1 MPSLQAP
8 KSFYTPSYGE
18 RSLERI
24 SVCTEDNA
32 VNVQRTWSDIYLASN
47 APVRTGRTWG
57 SKKAAKAPVEA
68 VPELKTQPPTSISQ
82 EYGKDQFLLMRQCMM
97 DAGQFEKPAR
107 GNRLM
112 CMEAPSTEAS
122 PSVGRSQKLST
133 ESLCSTIDTL
143 SDTSEEPDAASS
155 SSADLVSIGAPP
167 GLQGMLRVNA
177 PEFVPSTLWCPEEPP
192 CASFPETLLDPM
204 PPAQA
209 SDVAVLGTTPL
220 VNITEMP
227 GGLRWEQDSCAS
239 KKVFGTTPLVNITE
253 IPGGLRWE
261 DDAWQSHS
269 VALSGVDV
277 DLCQA
282 SVEHP
287 GMYTVAELLQ
297 EADRRTQ
304 EWRQYCGLAPIKFD
318 DFPPQGCSF

>member
-1 MPSLQAP
+1 
-8 KSFYTPSYGE
+8 
-18 RSLERI
+18 
-24 SVCTEDNA
+24 
-32 VNVQRTWSDIYLASN
+32 
-47 APVRTGRTWG
+47 
-57 SKKAAKAPVEA
+57 
-68 VPELKTQPPTSISQ
+68 
-82 EYGKDQFLLMRQCMM
+82 M
-97 DAGQFEKPAR
+97 DAGRLEQPAS
-107 GNRLM
+107 GNHLM
-112 CMEAPSTEAS
+112 CKEAPSTEAS
-122 PSVGRSQKLST
+122 PSVGRVDGPQKLST
-133 ESLCSTIDTL
+133 ESMCSTIDTL

-177 PEFVPSTLWCPEEPP
+177 PEFVPSTLWCPEERP
-192 CASFPETLLDPM
+192 CASSPETLLEPT

-227 GGLRWEQDSCAS
+227 GGLRWEQDSCAN

-261 DDAWQSHS
+261 ENPWHSHS
-269 VALSGVDV
+269 MALSGADV
-277 DLCQA
+277 ELSQA
-282 SVEHP
+282 SLEHP

-304 EWRQYCGLAPIKFD
+304 EWRQYCGLAPIKFE
-318 DFPPQGCSF
+318 DFPPQRFSF